1 MLTWVQM
8 IIILCFHLN
17 RFAFLCFKI
26 TAALLCDVIVSL
38 EVRQVQL
45 NNKDKT
51 KLLVQHNPSA
61 LKPCDLIVS
70 QQDIA

>member
-45 NNKDKT
+45 NNKD
-51 KLLVQHNPSA
+51 LHQ
-61 LKPCDLIVS
+61 
-70 QQDIA
+70 IACAAQSKCSEAM